1 MNFVTPATAPVWL
14 DSNSCSL
21 EQFRAHVERK
31 TNAADVPWASG
42 IIANIPVYC
51 SPDIRKV
58 SDDPDAVRTLTA
70 EWHRVFLAGAGIVVL
85 RKTYEDL
92 TLADRVR
99 GFLGG

>member
-31 TNAADVPWASG
+31 TNAADVPWANG
-42 IIANIPVYC
+42 IIANIPVYY

-58 SDDPDAVRTLTA
+58 SNDPDAVRDLTS
-70 EWHRVFLAGAGIVVL
+70 EWHRVFLSGAGIVVL
-85 RKTYEDL
+85 RKSYEDL
-92 TLADRVR
+92 SLVDRVTEI
-99 GFLGG
+99 LGG